1 MNASEVKY
9 REIVD
14 SYIAPFMK
22 DLGFDEKKKGWFYAL
37 EAGCTKRVACGF
49 DKHRGED
56 AGSISVT
63 VCVGFKAL
71 HDFLAECNDLTRHV
85 NVQLDKRGCTMASN
99 LGHLRE
105 PFRLLSWEITPDSD
119 IAKIAADICFRIK
132 TDGLKF
138 FADYGN
144 LEQAVSAWRRGDRHN
159 LGNMAVLYLAAYE
172 WLCGSRERALF
183 DLKDAVISA
192 DLPST
197 RNIYT
202 CLLNHLEQRKN
213 GDRPN

>member
-1 MNASEVKY
+1 MVSEEKF

-14 SYIAPFMK
+14 DYVAPLM
-22 DLGFDEKKKGWFYAL
+22 DELGFARKKKSWFYAV
-37 EAGCTKRVACGF
+37 EGECTKRVACGF
-49 DKHRGED
+49 DKSRGQD
-56 AGSISVT
+56 AGSIVVT

-71 HDFLAECNDLTRHV
+71 EVFLSECRELASHV
-85 NVQLDKRGCTMASN
+85 SFDPTPMACTMASN

-105 PFRLLSWEITPDSD
+105 PFRYLSWEITPESD
-119 IAKIAADICFRIK
+119 AAKIGADICTRIK

-138 FADYGN
+138 FEGYGS
-144 LEQAVSAWRRGDRHN
+144 LERAVSAWRSGVRHN

-172 WLCGSRERALF
+172 WLYGSRERALF

-202 CLLNHLEQRKN
+202 CLLNHLEQLQAS
-213 GDRPN
+213 PQSA